1 MKSSEYK
8 FSYEVY
14 DSIDELEE
22 VDQFLLNE
30 AREMTQN
37 AWAPYSRF
45 KVGAVARLK
54 NGQVV
59 IGANQENASYPA
71 GICAESALL
80 SAAGSTYPG
89 EPIETLA
96 VSYEGD
102 EVISDHP
109 ISPCGICRQRLQEF
123 EQRTKHPVRLILAG
137 KTGKVYIIP
146 AASLLMP
153 LAFTGDEL
161 ATQL

>member
-14 DSIDELEE
+14 DSIGDLGEE
-22 VDQFLLNE
+22 DSYLLNE
-30 AREMTQN
+30 ARKMTGN

-45 KVGAVARLK
+45 RVGAAARLK
-54 NGQVV
+54 NGQLVY
-59 IGANQENASYPA
+59 GANQENASYPA
-71 GICAESALL
+71 GICAESVLL
-80 SAAGSTYPG
+80 STAGANYPG
-89 EPIETLA
+89 EAIATLA

-102 EVISDHP
+102 GVISDHP

-137 KTGKVYIIP
+137 QSGKVYIIP

>member
-1 MKSSEYK
+1 MNQVEYK

-14 DSIDELEE
+14 NSIEDLSKE
-22 VDQFLLNE
+22 DAFLLNE
-30 AREMTQN
+30 ARQMTQN

-45 KVGAVARLK
+45 RVGAVARLK
-54 NGQVV
+54 SGRLV

-71 GICAESALL
+71 GICAESVLL
-80 SAAGSTYPG
+80 STAGATYPG

-102 EVISDHP
+102 GVANDHP

-137 KTGKVYIIP
+137 KTGKVYIIST
-146 AASLLMP
+146 ASLLMP

-161 ATQL
+161 DIQL

>member
-1 MKSSEYK
+1 MKPSEYK

-14 DSIDELEE
+14 DSIEELNEE
-22 VDQFLLNE
+22 DAYLLNE
-30 AREMTQN
+30 ARETTQN

-45 KVGAVARLK
+45 RVGAVARLK
-54 NGQVV
+54 SGHTI

-71 GICAESALL
+71 GICAERVLL
-80 SAAGSTYPG
+80 STAGATYPG
-89 EPIETLA
+89 DPIESMA

-102 EVISDHP
+102 GVKSDHP
-109 ISPCGICRQRLQEF
+109 ISPCGICRQSLQEF

-137 KTGKVYIIP
+137 KTGKVFIIP
-146 AASLLMP
+146 AAGMLLP

-161 ATQL
+161 T